1 MKLAKGFTLIEL
13 LVVIT
18 IIGILATGAT
28 AVYQGAQA
36 KARDSIRQNDATA
49 ISGAEQ
55 LYQADNTYYAG
66 TAALLKT
73 FLQSAPVPPKED
85 SGITGAKAQYVVKVP
100 SATNPTEVAVLACG
114 MKNKDG
120 TTTATT
126 SNTDNGVLKL
136 AGVTAAATYDC
147 SKGPT
152 AGVFDVAAIISAD
165 ANMTVTTGVVFGY

>member
-85 SGITGAKAQYVVKVP
+85 SGIANAKAMYVVKVP

-136 AGVTAAATYDC
+136 ASVTAAATYDC
-147 SKGPT
+147 SLSTIAAIVSADTGMIAT
-152 AGVFDVAAIISAD
+152 AGV
-165 ANMTVTTGVVFGY
+165 VFTY